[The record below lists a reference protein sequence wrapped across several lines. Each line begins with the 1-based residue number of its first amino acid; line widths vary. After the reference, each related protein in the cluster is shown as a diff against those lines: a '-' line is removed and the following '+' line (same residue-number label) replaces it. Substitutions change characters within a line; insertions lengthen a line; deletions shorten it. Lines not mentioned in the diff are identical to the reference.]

1 MPARVTGLLNALLLL
16 NAPATERDFNV
27 LRTALDLTFA
37 FSFALDVAF
46 SFALDVAF
54 SFALD
59 VAFSFFALRVAF
71 RLELVSALLP
81 TDLLRVL
88 RVIVDRLRVLRALE
102 LVSALL
108 PTDLLRVLR
117 VIADRLRVLR
127 AVERTTLP
135 PELDRADERDIV
147 GRALTRAP
155 PPPRATPPACAAPPL
170 A

>member
-88 RVIVDRLRVLRALE
+88 RVI
-102 LVSALL
+102 
-108 PTDLLRVLR
+108 
-117 VIADRLRVLR
+117 ADRLRVLR

>member
-46 SFALDVAF
+46 SFALE
-54 SFALD
+54 

-71 RLELVSALLP
+71 RLEVVSALLP

-88 RVIVDRLRVLRALE
+88 RVV
-102 LVSALL
+102 
-108 PTDLLRVLR
+108 
-117 VIADRLRVLR
+117 ADRLRVLR
-127 AVERTTLP
+127 AVERTTLR

>member
-54 SFALD
+54 SF
-59 VAFSFFALRVAF
+59 FALRVAF
-71 RLELVSALLP
+71 RLEVVSALLP
-81 TDLLRVL
+81 TDLLWVL
-88 RVIVDRLRVLRALE
+88 RVV
-102 LVSALL
+102 
-108 PTDLLRVLR
+108 
-117 VIADRLRVLR
+117 ADRLRVLR

-147 GRALTRAP
+147 DRVLTPAP
-155 PPPRATPPACAAPPL
+155 PLPRATPPACAAPAL

>member
-27 LRTALDLTFA
+27 LRTALDLTF
-37 FSFALDVAF
+37 AF

-102 LVSALL
+102 
-108 PTDLLRVLR
+108 
-117 VIADRLRVLR
+117 RLR
-127 AVERTTLP
+127 
-135 PELDRADERDIV
+135 PELDRADERD
-147 GRALTRAP
+147 
-155 PPPRATPPACAAPPL
+155 
-170 A
+170 

>member
-1 MPARVTGLLNALLLL
+1 MRARVFRSRNALLLL

-37 FSFALDVAF
+37 FSFALGVAF
-46 SFALDVAF
+46 SFALDVAFSFFTLRVAF

-71 RLELVSALLP
+71 RLEV
-81 TDLLRVL
+81 
-88 RVIVDRLRVLRALE
+88 
-102 LVSALL
+102 VSALL

-127 AVERTTLP
+127 AVERLR
-135 PELDRADERDIV
+135 PELDRADERD
-147 GRALTRAP
+147 
-155 PPPRATPPACAAPPL
+155 
-170 A
+170 

>member
-46 SFALDVAF
+46 SFALE
-54 SFALD
+54 

-71 RLELVSALLP
+71 RLEVVSALLP

-88 RVIVDRLRVLRALE
+88 RVVADRLRVLRAVE

-127 AVERTTLP
+127 AVERSSSGGNVV
-135 PELDRADERDIV
+135 R
-147 GRALTRAP
+147 
-155 PPPRATPPACAAPPL
+155 
-170 A
+170 

>member
-1 MPARVTGLLNALLLL
+1 MRARVFRLRNALLLRK
-16 NAPATERDFNV
+16 APATERDFNV
-27 LRTALDLTFA
+27 LRTALDLTVA
-37 FSFALDVAF
+37 FSVALDVA
-46 SFALDVAF
+46 VR
-54 SFALD
+54 
-59 VAFSFFALRVAF
+59 VALRVAF
-71 RLELVSALLP
+71 R
-81 TDLLRVL
+81 
-88 RVIVDRLRVLRALE
+88 LE

-127 AVERTTLP
+127 AVERTTLR